1 MDPQQASAFRDNF
14 KTLQEQIESRVLGQ
28 SEAIQTALLALSCGG
43 HVLLEGPSGVGK
55 TLIVK
60 TLAQC
65 VSLSYRRI
73 QFTPDLTP
81 ADIIGTYVVLESHG
95 RRKFEFQQGPL
106 FASVVLADE
115 INRATPKT
123 QSALLEGME
132 DGGVSVANESYDLP
146 DPFFVAATRGDSDSD
161 GVFPLPAAQ
170 LDRFH
175 FHVRLETPDA
185 AALEQIVL
193 QSASGPLAPAENV
206 LDREA
211 VLAMREAV
219 RAVPASAAAAQCA
232 AAIVGATQP
241 QRESSPDAC
250 RQYLQVG
257 VSPRA
262 GAAMLL
268 GAKTLA
274 LLDNRG
280 EPTVSDIKSV
290 APMVLKHRLALN
302 YDGHADSI
310 NPADIV
316 ESVLN
321 SIE

>member
-28 SEAIQTALLALSCGG
+28 SEAIQTVLLALSCGG

-55 TLIVK
+55 TLIVT
-60 TLAQC
+60 TLSQC

-106 FASVVLADE
+106 FANIVLADE
-115 INRATPKT
+115 INRGTPKT

-132 DGGVSVANESYDLP
+132 DDRVSVANESYDLP

-175 FHVRLETPDA
+175 YHVRLETPED
-185 AALEQIVL
+185 AALEKIVM
-193 QSASGPLAPAENV
+193 QASGAGSATVESV
-206 LDREA
+206 LDRDA
-211 VLAMREAV
+211 VLAMRAAV
-219 RAVPASAAAAQCA
+219 RAVPASTDAAKCA
-232 AAIVGATQP
+232 AAVISATQP
-241 QRESSPDAC
+241 HRKSSPDIC

-274 LLDNRG
+274 LLANRNQ
-280 EPTVSDIKSV
+280 PTADDIKQV
-290 APMVLKHRLALN
+290 APLVLKHRLALN
-302 YDGHADSI
+302 YDGHADSV

-316 ESVLN
+316 DAILKEIS
-321 SIE
+321 